1 MPVPQASPLYVVDT
15 EGALVSTKITATV
28 VLEQQ
33 IVSSYCRTYQG
44 MEQ

>member
-1 MPVPQASPLYVVDT
+1 MSVPQASPLYAVDT
-15 EGALVSTKITATV
+15 EGAPVSTKITAT